1 MSILLLK
8 HSKLI
13 YAIRSQESGKGWGGP
28 PMVMVI
34 LFIHFSAS
42 HTLLHA
48 HFTLI

>member
-34 LFIHFSAS
+34 LCLFISVLV
-42 HTLLHA
+42 TLYYMHIL
-48 HFTLI
+48 L